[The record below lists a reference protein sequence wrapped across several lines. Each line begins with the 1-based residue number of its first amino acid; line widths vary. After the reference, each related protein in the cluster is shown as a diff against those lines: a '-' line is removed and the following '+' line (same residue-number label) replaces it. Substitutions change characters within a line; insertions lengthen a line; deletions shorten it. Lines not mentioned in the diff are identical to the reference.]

1 MKRSYYVF
9 GILFTMLFVSMFI
22 IYNNRITPIS
32 LEIAEKIALLQA
44 KKDGYINAEIWN
56 RFNTKTS
63 ERYFFS
69 SKENKDIKVW
79 QVDIDAIYNPLIKN
93 APAAAY
99 FISKKD
105 GSIVSVIKGLTQA
118 GMDLELNG
126 TKLNGKSYDFKIK
139 NKGNVNYTI
148 EWMEPLIHMKKQES
162 NYDGEVSKLEINK
175 IILVNTELSVS
186 NIKINGLEQPDASK
200 DIVYGFKIKAKEEN
214 EPFLLIDN
222 YYRNITNISDK

>member
-1 MKRSYYVF
+1 MRRSYYVF
-9 GILFTMLFVSMFI
+9 SILFTMLLVSMFI

-32 LEIAEKIALLQA
+32 LETAEKIALLQA
-44 KKDGYINAEIWN
+44 EKDGYINAKIWD

-63 ERYFFS
+63 ELYFFS
-69 SKENKDIKVW
+69 SKENKDIEVW
-79 QVDIDAIYNPLIKN
+79 KVDIDSTYNPPIKN

-118 GMDLELNG
+118 GMDLELDG
-126 TKLNGKSYDFKIK
+126 TKLNGKAYDFKIK
-139 NKGNVNYTI
+139 NKGNINYTI
-148 EWMEPLIHMKKQES
+148 EWMQPIIYLKKQER

-175 IILVNTELSVS
+175 IILVNTELSVI
-186 NIKINGLEQPDASK
+186 NIQINGSEQPDVSK

-222 YYRNITNISDK
+222 YYRNVSSISDQ